1 MPTKIEKGF
10 GREIVLDV
18 VDGKGL
24 VPLGFE
30 VEEPRAMQYRMVPH
44 GKFGVKIYTPALT
57 DVIVRLDN
65 VKLLE
70 RRVDPG
76 LTTLTTCADGTSF
89 TFSPDGVKA
98 PRQIAERPGQTAPV
112 QEVPTDSDN
121 TPAGQAPAEPEG
133 PYAPSQGLLIVQVRF
148 AHVTPPNSPELPP
161 DDYAAV
167 LIQMNPVRDHLA
179 VMASVLSKVVR
190 PPKPEGISDVL
201 GPDGEV
207 MPAHQHRDRICSVCN
222 H

>member
-18 VDGKGL
+18 VDAKGL

-30 VEEPRAMQYRMVPH
+30 VEEPRAMLYRMVPH
-44 GKFGVKIYTPALT
+44 GKFGVKILTPALT

-65 VKLLE
+65 VTLLE

-76 LTTLTTCADGTSF
+76 LTTLTTCSDGAAF

-98 PRQIAERPGQTAPV
+98 PRVFAERPGQTAPV
-112 QEVPTDSDN
+112 QEEVPADSAA
-121 TPAGQAPAEPEG
+121 PVQAPAEPEG

-148 AHVTPPNSPELPP
+148 AHITPPNSPELPP

-167 LIQMNPVRDHLA
+167 LIQMNPAPAHLTA
-179 VMASVLSKVVR
+179 MASVLSKVVR
-190 PPKPEGISDVL
+190 PAKPEGISDVL

-207 MPAHQHRDRICSVCN
+207 MPAHQHRERICSVCN